1 MVTVNIFHD
10 LRRVKKNNLYP
21 VKVRVTFDR
30 RSKYME
36 TGIDLS
42 KEDFEKLSS
51 RRISKELLD
60 IKENLLELEAKANS
74 IIKIVRPFNFPVFI
88 EKFKQKTYDA
98 TYVETLYV
106 EIIDKLMA
114 QCRVGTAD
122 NYKSSL
128 QSLLLFKKN
137 LRFEDVSDTFLFR
150 YETWMLERGRSITT
164 VGIYCR
170 CLRAIFN
177 EAIYRKIISLDYY
190 PFGKRKYQM
199 PVSKNIKKA
208 LKLQDIGKIYFYQPK
223 QEKGLEAK
231 ARAFWLFSYFAN
243 GMNMK
248 DIALLKFKNISDE
261 FLTFERAKTI
271 RSTRT
276 NPKLI
281 TVYINDDIRAIIRKW
296 SNWDKSRENYIFP
309 VLKAGLTPSQ
319 QRDRI
324 KEFIRDVNDGIK
336 SICIEAGIEEHVTT
350 YSARHSF
357 STVLKRSGAS
367 IEFISEALGHTDV
380 KTTESYLDSFE
391 NEMKKEFSNS
401 LLAFKNVG

>member
-150 YETWMLERGRSITT
+150 YETWMLERGI
-164 VGIYCR
+164 
-170 CLRAIFN
+170 
-177 EAIYRKIISLDYY
+177 
-190 PFGKRKYQM
+190 
-199 PVSKNIKKA
+199 
-208 LKLQDIGKIYFYQPK
+208 
-223 QEKGLEAK
+223 
-231 ARAFWLFSYFAN
+231 
-243 GMNMK
+243 
-248 DIALLKFKNISDE
+248 
-261 FLTFERAKTI
+261 
-271 RSTRT
+271 
-276 NPKLI
+276 
-281 TVYINDDIRAIIRKW
+281 
-296 SNWDKSRENYIFP
+296 
-309 VLKAGLTPSQ
+309 
-319 QRDRI
+319 
-324 KEFIRDVNDGIK
+324 
-336 SICIEAGIEEHVTT
+336 
-350 YSARHSF
+350 
-357 STVLKRSGAS
+357 
-367 IEFISEALGHTDV
+367 
-380 KTTESYLDSFE
+380 
-391 NEMKKEFSNS
+391 
-401 LLAFKNVG
+401 